1 MQVKIKDYQDEQDT
15 KMVGFE
21 ITYKE
26 REFNI
31 DKFVPLKEGTT
42 REENIDSAWNM
53 AEPEI
58 NKWKS
63 DIDNT
68 GLFWNPITK
77 ELSQNK

>member
-1 MQVKIKDYQDEQDT
+1 MQVKIKDYCDEQDT

-42 REENIDSAWNM
+42 REEYIDSAWNM

-63 DIDNT
+63 DINNT

-77 ELSQNK
+77 ELSQ

>member
-1 MQVKIKDYQDEQDT
+1 MQVKIKDYCDEQDT

-21 ITYKE
+21 IIYKE

-42 REENIDSAWNM
+42 REEYIDSAWNM

-58 NKWKS
+58 NRWKS